1 MSIIG
6 APDDIVSVILHR
18 VMEDIRSGTHSQDA
32 ANLAASFIQG
42 VSDDEENIYESLKGV
57 NSPGIF
63 FMAQCWK
70 TSSRELFSGT
80 VLLKLFLYHL
90 DDRKVPKAHLP
101 AIHNDPSERAWA
113 SLIGLGEKF
122 VTQFPANPKFRR
134 RLMAG
139 WPGIFKWCQY
149 FYTQRVSPEEVF
161 DRARKNIYV
170 LVDVISD
177 FIRDE
182 QLSKIMVKTDGMIQ
196 LCTKL
201 WMHRATP
208 PAISGFVMYSLLSE
222 SEWDDMNEVCAAAGE
237 KPDLVAQIAV
247 NRLRT
252 AMDEQ
257 PMRPAHVSM
266 LTFTLITISRLAFH
280 RLTQAIL
287 NEQAASVVTQMLNLV
302 AKALRG
308 KSGTP
313 DHDYMECINAGFT
326 FLRFALIRNQSPRW
340 VAQAVDAGVLRV
352 ICELAPVI
360 DAHMHQFGRDY
371 ARHIVRESIPKH
383 LVYLSVVK
391 VVDRELSELDDAAVE
406 NGVGQSWLRE
416 DLASLVH
423 VAALRSRVADLP
435 KSGKGGAHTA
445 CESVAC
451 GKFGSRKELQRCT
464 GCLHVY
470 YCSKKCQKDA
480 WPNHRA
486 ICKVKTAL
494 RESDSKEQGRRMFA
508 RTDVEFFRELF
519 STDAHR
525 HLPHLHRLAKRQYPT
540 ETRGEHFA
548 ICIDYT
554 NLQYPTGTCSLK
566 DIRTYEFP
574 PLTGEELDPEN
585 VVAQN
590 NELIN
595 MVRRNPKGYTFIE
608 AKFVWGEQILT
619 RNFMIRP
626 NIWQSPG
633 TEMMNWHGKK
643 MCEHEKAEANAAGF
657 IEQFLGL
664 NLELD

>member
-6 APDDIVSVILHR
+6 APNDIVSVILHR

-32 ANLAASFIQG
+32 DNLAASFTQG

-122 VTQFPANPKFRR
+122 VAQFPVNPDFRT

-149 FYTQRVSPEEVF
+149 FYTQRVSPEEDF
-161 DRARKNIYV
+161 DRAWKNIYV

-182 QLSKIMVKTDGMIQ
+182 QLSKIMVTTEGMLQ
-196 LCTKL
+196 LCTTL
-201 WMHRATP
+201 WMHRAAP
-208 PAISGFVMYSLLSE
+208 PTISGFIMYSLLND
-222 SEWDDMNEVCAAAGE
+222 SEWDDLNEVCAAAGE

-257 PMRPAHVSM
+257 PMRPAHVST

-326 FLRFALIRNQSPRW
+326 FLRFALIRNRSPRW

-360 DAHMHQFGRDY
+360 DANMHQFGRDY
-371 ARHIVRESIPKH
+371 VRHIVRESIPKH

-416 DLASLVH
+416 DWLSLVH
-423 VAALRSRVADLP
+423 VAAIRSRVADLP
-435 KSGKGGAHTA
+435 KSVNGGAHTA

-470 YCSKKCQKDA
+470 YCG
-480 WPNHRA
+480 
-486 ICKVKTAL
+486 L
-494 RESDSKEQGRRMFA
+494 
-508 RTDVEFFRELF
+508 VE
-519 STDAHR
+519 
-525 HLPHLHRLAKRQYPT
+525 
-540 ETRGEHFA
+540 
-548 ICIDYT
+548 I
-554 NLQYPTGTCSLK
+554 
-566 DIRTYEFP
+566 
-574 PLTGEELDPEN
+574 
-585 VVAQN
+585 
-590 NELIN
+590 
-595 MVRRNPKGYTFIE
+595 
-608 AKFVWGEQILT
+608 
-619 RNFMIRP
+619 
-626 NIWQSPG
+626 
-633 TEMMNWHGKK
+633 
-643 MCEHEKAEANAAGF
+643 
-657 IEQFLGL
+657 
-664 NLELD
+664 